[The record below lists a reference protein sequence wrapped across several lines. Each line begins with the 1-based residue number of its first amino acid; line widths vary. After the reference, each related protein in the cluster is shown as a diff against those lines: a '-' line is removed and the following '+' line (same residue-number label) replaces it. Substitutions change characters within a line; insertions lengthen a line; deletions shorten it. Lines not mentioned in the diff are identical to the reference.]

1 MDFELIGFVMYLSLN
16 LICEM
21 RLNTNRFCLRKMNSL
36 SGQLALPSLC
46 ASGMALGG
54 MAKWQVAKNV
64 FISVCF
70 CVCVWGAFKFFHF
83 PRGALFS
90 VPATEQSSSRAT
102 EI

>member
-1 MDFELIGFVMYLSLN
+1 
-16 LICEM
+16 
-21 RLNTNRFCLRKMNSL
+21 MNSL

-70 CVCVWGAFKFFHF
+70 SVCVWGAFKFFHF

-90 VPATEQSSSRAT
+90 VPATEQPSSRAA
-102 EI
+102 EQLKFEFQFHFPAFSDVVHQN